1 MSERSGRCDTDEIT
15 LNTRSVGWTGR
26 SKQARCLARG
36 AEEDRPHVRV
46 TRNDY
51 ERRDLFLFFFF
62 FLFFFCYARV
72 SLSCHALGARRWAA
86 DETRRGAQERGAILA
101 LRG

>member
-36 AEEDRPHVRV
+36 AEEDRPHALV

-62 FLFFFCYARV
+62 FLFFFSVTHASRFRVTLWARV
-72 SLSCHALGARRWAA
+72 VGQQM
-86 DETRRGAQERGAILA
+86 RRGAGRRSAGPF
-101 LRG
+101 